1 MAQKKSDKSK
11 KGFFATLGGTI
22 ILLIIYLLKPDLL
35 NSNSQG
41 LKLDNFHIR
50 QVQDGLPDMSNYDY
64 QLLKHDYLTIFYS
77 PKYKDP
83 WAVCYILTKK
93 MLSGKQ
99 YSRDNDEFVKD
110 PLLDE
115 NYSLSSDYRGSGY
128 DRGHMC
134 PSADMAFSE
143 ESQAQTFYMSN
154 ITPQKPK
161 FNRGIWKE
169 LEEQVRE
176 WAKENDSLYIVVGA
190 VYSKRPKRLGLDRVA
205 VPSYFY
211 KVVADISEKDGYK
224 AIAFYMKNYE
234 YPDSTN
240 FMNFAISVDSLES
253 LTNIK
258 FFSQFSDSVTYELKN
273 SLDKSLWK

>member
-1 MAQKKSDKSK
+1 M
-11 KGFFATLGGTI
+11 GGSI

-35 NSNSQG
+35 ENNSQG

-50 QVQDGLPDMSNYDY
+50 TVEDGLPDMSNYDY
-64 QLLKHDYLTIFYS
+64 QLLKHDYITIFYS
-77 PKYKDP
+77 SKYKDP
-83 WAVCYILTKK
+83 LAVCYILTRK
-93 MLSGKQ
+93 MLSGRQ

-110 PLLDE
+110 PLLKK

-143 ESQAQTFYMSN
+143 KAQAQTFYMSN

-211 KVVADISEKDGYK
+211 KVVVDISEKDGYK
-224 AIAFYMKNYE
+224 AIAFYMKNHE

-240 FMNFAISVDSLES
+240 FMNFAISIDSLES
-253 LTNIK
+253 LTNID
-258 FFSQFSDSVTYELKN
+258 FFSKFSDSVTYELEK
-273 SLDKSLWK
+273 SVDKSLWK

>member
-1 MAQKKSDKSK
+1 MAQKKSLKGKKSIW
-11 KGFFATLGGTI
+11 ATVGGTV
-22 ILLIIYLLKPDLL
+22 ILLIIYLLSPDLL
-35 NSNSQG
+35 ENNSQG

-50 QVQDGLPDMSNYDY
+50 QVQDGLPDMKNYNY
-64 QLLKHDYLTIFYS
+64 QLLKHDYITIYYS

-83 WAVCYILTKK
+83 WTVCYILTKK

-99 YSRDNDEFVKD
+99 YSRSNDEFVKD
-110 PLLDE
+110 PLLNK
-115 NYSLSSDYRGSGY
+115 NYSLSSDYIHSGY

-143 ESQAQTFYMSN
+143 EAQAQTFYMSN
-154 ITPQKPK
+154 VTPQKPK

-169 LEEQVRE
+169 LEEQVRR

-190 VYSKRPKRLGLDRVA
+190 VYSHKPRKLGLDRVA

-211 KVVADISEKDGYK
+211 KVVADISAKGGYK

-240 FMNFAISVDSLES
+240 FMNFAISIDSLET
-253 LTNIK
+253 LTNIN
-258 FFSQFSDSVTYELKN
+258 FFSKFSDSVTDKLEN
-273 SLDKSLWK
+273 SIDKSLWK